1 MEETINIFA
10 DYKSVSVILH
20 VFSVIVVMGTAVVSD
35 ILFNIYIKDKK
46 IDISENRTLNI
57 LSSIIW
63 ASLGFILLSGILIF
77 FSDTA
82 KYMNSPKFLLKMV
95 IVGFIVINGYAF
107 QRIVH
112 PAIRKI
118 NFTDTNSHHKYVKVR
133 RLAFAFGAISVTSW
147 MSAFVLGSIPRIPVS
162 FFVGLGFYLLMCF
175 GAIVVSQLVEYRIT
189 HNKQ

>member
-10 DYKSVSVILH
+10 EYKSVSVILH
-20 VFSVIVVMGTAVVSD
+20 VFSVIVGMGTAIVSD

-46 IDISENRTLNI
+46 LDIHENKTLNI

-63 ASLGFILLSGILIF
+63 TSLGFILLSGIFIF
-77 FSDTA
+77 FSDSV

-95 IVGFIVINGYAF
+95 IVGFVIINGYAF

-112 PAIRKI
+112 PSLRKI

-133 RLAFAFGAISVTSW
+133 RLSFAFGAISITSW
-147 MSAFVLGSIPRIPVS
+147 MSAFILGSISKIPVS
-162 FFVGLGFYLLMCF
+162 FFTGLSLYLFMCL
-175 GAIVVSQLVEYRIT
+175 GAVVVSQLVEYRIT
-189 HNKQ
+189 HE

>member
-10 DYKSVSVILH
+10 EYKNVSIILH
-20 VFSVIVVMGTAVVSD
+20 VFSVIVGMGAAVVSD

-46 IDISENRTLNI
+46 IDISENKTLNI

-63 ASLGFILLSGILIF
+63 VSLGFILLSGIFIF
-77 FSDTA
+77 FSDTV

-95 IVGFIVINGYAF
+95 IVGFVIINGYAF

-133 RLAFAFGAISVTSW
+133 KLAFMFGAISVTSW
-147 MSAFVLGSIPRIPVS
+147 MSAFVLGSIPSIPVS
-162 FFVGLGFYLLMCF
+162 FFIGLTLYIIMCLC
-175 GAIVVSQLVEYRIT
+175 AIVASQFVEYRIT
-189 HNKQ
+189 HSK

>member
-10 DYKSVSVILH
+10 EYKNVSIILH
-20 VFSVIVVMGTAVVSD
+20 VFSVIVGMGAAVVSD

-46 IDISENRTLNI
+46 IDISENKTLNI

-63 ASLGFILLSGILIF
+63 VSLGFILLSGIFIF
-77 FSDTA
+77 FSDTV

-95 IVGFIVINGYAF
+95 IVGFVIINGYAF

-118 NFTDTNSHHKYVKVR
+118 NFNDTNSNHKYVKVR
-133 RLAFAFGAISVTSW
+133 KLAFMFGAISVTSW

-162 FFVGLGFYLLMCF
+162 FFMGLAFYLVLCLC
-175 GAIVVSQLVEYRIT
+175 AIVASQFVEYRIT
-189 HNKQ
+189 HSK